1 MRYSFCI
8 FFLLIGWSSLSAQ
21 EVRFVAESNATDV
34 VLGNAFRVSFRLE
47 NAEIQKIS
55 FPDFEEAG
63 FRVMNGPMHAR
74 QYKNINGRSTKSET
88 YSFVLAPTKTGK
100 LRIGRAQLRAS
111 GGRVLNSKPININ
124 CVKPSQNGGGGTADR
139 NNLPSSITGKIL
151 FKVEA
156 SRRNAVVGEQID
168 LYFNIYT
175 KIDISSIELSKEP
188 KFDDH
193 YTFPL
198 RYYDKSARI
207 AVINGQQYA
216 TKTIHAMAVFPSKE
230 AVLRVDPAQMIITL
244 GAADPFNPFSRRA
257 TYELSSEPIEINV
270 ESLMGKNPDFTGG
283 VGQYDMQAYVEEG
296 EISTDDI
303 VKLSMRI
310 QGKGDLKQILPPKIK
325 MDARRPF
332 NVYDP
337 KVEEDV
343 KEGKTGLGGTK
354 VFTYTLEP
362 QDVGTLEFSPNFT
375 YYDSRKRKFV
385 TKDTVFRIKVS
396 QGKRKV
402 GTAVE
407 AEAMAQDSL
416 AEVAKLLDFKE
427 PLDKAYWHKTQK
439 AVFGTVFFWLI
450 TLSPIAIFW
459 LVVAVRRF
467 KTIQD
472 RKREA
477 NLERT
482 RAERRAKEQLS
493 KAADYLAANDS
504 SNFFQTIGTSLK
516 DYLGEKLSIP
526 QAEVSTVRI
535 SERLEAL
542 EYDPEIIT
550 ELKSILK
557 VCEES
562 VFAAQNNEATMQA
575 TYKRSK
581 KLLKMFNKSLNRHA

>member
-21 EVRFVAESNATDV
+21 KVRFVAESNATDV

-47 NAEIQKIS
+47 NAEIHKIS
-55 FPDFEEAG
+55 FPDFEQAG

-74 QYKNINGRSTKSET
+74 QYKNINGRSSKSET
-88 YSFVLAPTKTGK
+88 YSFVLAPNKKGK
-100 LRIGRAQLRAS
+100 LRIGRAQARAS
-111 GGRVLNSKPININ
+111 GGRVLNSQPININ
-124 CVKPSQNGGGGTADR
+124 CVEPSKGGTTADR
-139 NNLPSSITGKIL
+139 HNLPSSISGKIL

-156 SRRNAVVGEQID
+156 NRRNAVVGEQID

-175 KIDISSIELSKEP
+175 KIDISSINLNKEP
-188 KFDDH
+188 TFDDH
-193 YTFPL
+193 YSFPL

-207 AVINGQQYA
+207 AVLNGQQYA

-230 AVLRVDPAQMIITL
+230 GILKIDPAQLLIAL
-244 GAADPFNPFSRRA
+244 GAVDPLNPFSNRGA
-257 TYELSSEPIEINV
+257 TYELYSESIEINV
-270 ESLMGKNPDFTGG
+270 ESLMGKDPDFTGG
-283 VGQYDMQAYVEEG
+283 VGQYSMQTYVEEE

-303 VKLSMRI
+303 IKLTMRI
-310 QGKGDLKQILPPKIK
+310 KGKGDLKQILPPKIK
-325 MDARRPF
+325 MDGRQPF

-337 KVEEDV
+337 KIEEDV

-362 QDVGTLEFSPNFT
+362 QDVGELELSPNFT

-385 TKDTVFRIKVS
+385 TKDTTFKIKVI

-402 GTAVE
+402 GGAAE

-416 AEVAKLLDFKE
+416 EQVAKLSDFNE
-427 PLDKAYWHKTQK
+427 PLTKARWHRSQK
-439 AVFGTVFFWLI
+439 PVFGTLFFWLM
-450 TLSPIAIFW
+450 TLSPLAIFW
-459 LVVAVRRF
+459 LVVAGRKF
-467 KTIQD
+467 KAIQD
-472 RKREA
+472 QKKEE

-482 RAERRAKEQLS
+482 RAERMAKAQLS
-493 KAADYLAANDS
+493 KAADYLAAGDS

-526 QAEVSTVRI
+526 QAEVSTIRI
-535 SERLEAL
+535 TEQLESL
-542 EYDPEIIT
+542 EYDPKIIT
-550 ELKSILK
+550 QLKSILK

-562 VFAAQNNEATMQA
+562 VFAAQDNKATMQT
-575 TYKRSK
+575 TYERSK